1 MPHLKVGIIVMDYK
15 KRLHIIRKWLTD
27 NALDAFIIPHEDEF
41 LGEYIPAHNK
51 RLHWATGFTGSAGVA
66 IITNQT
72 AAIFID
78 GRYTVQAK
86 KQVSTEL
93 FQQLHLIENPPLD
106 WLSKELNTVKL
117 ALDPR
122 LHSVTWLETAR
133 QKYPTI
139 EFVYVDTNPIDVNW
153 HDRPT
158 PFLSQARLMDLSL
171 VGQSSVEKREK
182 ISHILRNIQVDMALI
197 SQLDSICWLLNI
209 RGQDVTHLPVLLSS
223 AIIDNQGKVAFF
235 IDSSRLPNEF
245 LQHVGEGVEVFA
257 PNAFSAFLAQ
267 QKNKKILVDPNSSNV
282 WTSQLLAQQGLHI
295 NHGDN
300 PCALLKAAKNPTEI
314 QGMKA
319 CHIRDGVAV
328 TRFLAWIDKEVSEAR
343 LHYEDTLANK
353 LYEFRKE
360 DKKLVDLSF
369 STISAA
375 AENAAMCHYRHQDQ
389 EKPSQLKPNNL
400 YLVDS
405 GGQYLDGTTDI
416 TRTIAI
422 GEASKQM
429 KRTFTLVLKGHIALA
444 SAYFPKGTTGSQ
456 LDAFARQ
463 YLWSEGYDYD
473 HGTGHGVGHF
483 LNVHE
488 GPQRISKVANNV
500 ALLPGMV
507 LSNEPGYYRADHFG
521 IRIENLEVVTE
532 KPTNGDM
539 PMLGFESLTRAPID
553 TRLIDK
559 SLLTPTEIKWLNDYH
574 QKVWQALHSFLNDE
588 DKSWLLKATAPLS
601 S

>member
-1 MPHLKVGIIVMDYK
+1 MDYK
-15 KRLHIIRKWLTD
+15 NRLWAIRKWLTD

-41 LGEYIPAHNK
+41 LGEYIPAHNE

-66 IITNQT
+66 IITAQK

-93 FQQLHLIENPPLD
+93 FEQLHLIENPPLQ

-122 LHSVTWLETAR
+122 LHSATWLETSR
-133 QKYPTI
+133 QSYPNI
-139 EFVYVDTNPIDVNW
+139 EFVCINENPIDANW
-153 HDRPT
+153 HDRP
-158 PFLSQARLMDLSL
+158 PLFLSKARLMALSL
-171 VGQSSVEKREK
+171 VGQSSIEKREQ
-182 ISHILRNIQVDMALI
+182 IGQILQSLQADIALI

-209 RGQDVTHLPVLLSS
+209 RGQDVARLPVLLSS
-223 AIIDNQGKVAFF
+223 AIIDSQGQVTFF
-235 IDSSRLPNEF
+235 IDPSRLPDNF
-245 LQHVGEGVEVFA
+245 LAHVGEGVSVQA
-257 PNAFSAFLAQ
+257 PENFSAFLAL
-267 QKNKKILVDPNSSNV
+267 QKNKKILIDPNSSNA
-282 WTSQLLAQQGLHI
+282 WTSQLLAELGIFIIH
-295 NHGDN
+295 DRD
-300 PCALLKAAKNPTEI
+300 PCALLKAAKNATEI

-319 CHIRDGVAV
+319 CHVRDGVAV
-328 TRFLAWIDKEVSEAR
+328 SRFLAWVDKEVLEGR
-343 LHYEDTLANK
+343 LHNEDTLANK
-353 LYEFRKE
+353 LYELRKQD
-360 DKKLVDLSF
+360 DKLMDLSF
-369 STISAA
+369 DTISAA

-389 EKPSQLKPNNL
+389 AKPGIVKLNNL

-422 GEASKQM
+422 GEASEQM

-456 LDAFARQ
+456 LDALARQ
-463 YLWSEGYDYD
+463 YLWLEGYDYD

-488 GPQRISKVANNV
+488 GPQRISKVGNNV

-507 LSNEPGYYRADHFG
+507 LSNEPAYYRADHFG

-532 KPTNGDM
+532 KPTSGDM

-553 TRLIDK
+553 THLIDK
-559 SLLTPTEIKWLNDYH
+559 SLLTQNEITWLNDYH
-574 QKVWQALHSFLNDE
+574 QKVWQALHTFLNDE
-588 DKSWLLKATAPLS
+588 DKSWLLKATAPVS
-601 S
+601 N

>member
-1 MPHLKVGIIVMDYK
+1 MDYE
-15 KRLHIIRKWLTD
+15 KRLQAIRKWLTD

-41 LGEYIPAHNK
+41 LGEYIPAHNE

-66 IITNQT
+66 IITTQT
-72 AAIFID
+72 AAIFVD
-78 GRYTVQAK
+78 GRYTVQAQ

-93 FQQLHLIENPPLD
+93 FEQLHLIENPPLQ
-106 WLSKELNTVKL
+106 WLSQQLSTVKL

-122 LHSVTWLETAR
+122 LHSAAWLEMSR
-133 QKYPTI
+133 QKYPNI
-139 EFVYVDTNPIDVNW
+139 EFICINSNPIDANW
-153 HDRPT
+153 HDRPA
-158 PFLSQARLMDLSL
+158 PILSQARLMDLSL
-171 VGQSSVEKREK
+171 VGQSSLEKRQK
-182 ISHILRNIQVDMALI
+182 ISQILQHSQTDMALI

-209 RGQDVTHLPVLLSS
+209 RGQDVARLPVLLSS
-223 AIIDNQGKVAFF
+223 AIIDSFGKVAFF
-235 IDSSRLPNEF
+235 IDPSRLPDGF
-245 LQHVGEGVEVFA
+245 LEHVGEGISVHVPED
-257 PNAFSAFLAQ
+257 FSAFLAQ
-267 QKNKKILVDPNSSNV
+267 QKNKKILIDPSSSNV
-282 WTSQLLAQQGLHI
+282 WTSQLLAHQGVHI
-295 NHGDN
+295 IHGDN
-300 PCALLKAAKNPTEI
+300 PSALLKAAKNNTEI

-328 TRFLAWIDKEVSEAR
+328 SRFLAWVDKEVSNAR
-343 LHYEDTLANK
+343 LHDEDTLANK

-360 DKKLVDLSF
+360 DEKLIDLSF
-369 STISAA
+369 DTISAA

-389 EKPSQLKPNNL
+389 AKPGVLKLNNL

-416 TRTIAI
+416 TRTLAI
-422 GEASKQM
+422 GEPDEQM
-429 KRTFTLVLKGHIALA
+429 KHTFTLVLKGHIALA

-456 LDAFARQ
+456 LDALARQ

-488 GPQRISKVANNV
+488 GPQRISKVGNNV

-532 KPTNGDM
+532 KVTKGDM

-553 TRLIDK
+553 TGLIEK
-559 SLLTPTEIKWLNDYH
+559 SLLTEKEIKWLNDYH
-574 QKVWQALHSFLNDE
+574 QKVWRALHSFLNDE
-588 DKSWLLKATAPLS
+588 DKSWLLKATAPIS
-601 S
+601 N

>member
-1 MPHLKVGIIVMDYK
+1 MDYK
-15 KRLHIIRKWLTD
+15 KRLHVIRKWLTD
-27 NALDAFIIPHEDEF
+27 YELDAFIIPHEDEF
-41 LGEYIPAHNK
+41 LGEYIPTHNK

-66 IITNQT
+66 IITSQT

-78 GRYTVQAK
+78 GRYTVQAR

-93 FQQLHLIENPPLD
+93 FEQLHLIENPPLE
-106 WLSKELNTVKL
+106 WLSKQLSTVKL

-122 LHSVTWLETAR
+122 LHSAAWLEAAR
-133 QKYPTI
+133 QKYTNI
-139 EFVYVDTNPIDVNW
+139 EFICTDTNPIDANW

-158 PFLSQARLMDLSL
+158 PFLSQAILMDLSL
-171 VGQSSVEKREK
+171 VGQSSLEKREK
-182 ISHILRNIQVDMALI
+182 VSQILQHNQADMAI
-197 SQLDSICWLLNI
+197 INQLDSICWLLNI
-209 RGQDVTHLPVLLSS
+209 RGQDIAHLPVLLSS
-223 AIIDNQGKVAFF
+223 AIIDNQGQVTFF
-235 IDSSRLPNEF
+235 IDASRLPNEF
-245 LQHVGEGVEVFA
+245 LKHVGEGVKVQA
-257 PNAFSAFLAQ
+257 PEDFSAFLAQ
-267 QKNKKILVDPNSSNV
+267 QKNKKILIDPSSSNV
-282 WTSQLLAQQGLHI
+282 WTSQLLAHQGVHI
-295 NHGDN
+295 IHGDN

-319 CHIRDGVAV
+319 CHIRDGIAIS
-328 TRFLAWIDKEVSEAR
+328 RFLAWLDKEVSNSR
-343 LHYEDTLANK
+343 LHDEDTLANK
-353 LYEFRKE
+353 LYEFRKQDE
-360 DKKLVDLSF
+360 KLVDLSF
-369 STISAA
+369 DTISAA

-389 EKPSQLKPNNL
+389 AKPGRIKLNNL

-416 TRTIAI
+416 TRTLAI
-422 GEASKQM
+422 GEANEQM

-456 LDAFARQ
+456 LDALARQ

-488 GPQRISKVANNV
+488 GPQRISKVGNNI

-532 KPTNGDM
+532 KPTKGDM

-574 QKVWQALHSFLNDE
+574 QKVWQALHSFLNEE
-588 DKSWLLKATAPLS
+588 DKSWLSKATAPL
-601 S
+601 